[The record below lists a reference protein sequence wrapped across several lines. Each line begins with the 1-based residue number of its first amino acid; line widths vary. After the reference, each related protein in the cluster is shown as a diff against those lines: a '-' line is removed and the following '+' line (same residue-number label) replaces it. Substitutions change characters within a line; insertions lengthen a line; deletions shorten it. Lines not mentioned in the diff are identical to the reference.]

1 MKQIIFLLFIFLNYS
16 NLVAQETKEGIYLTA
31 SDFINHKISFTPI
44 EGQKYKIRLNEFWNN
59 PFIKI
64 IIGDSTYKIKKDSIF
79 GYRDKDTIV
88 HRFYDGNTYTVLNPN
103 ETILLYSKTT
113 FSAFKTS
120 QTIVNYYFSKAANTE
135 VIPLT
140 KWNLK
145 HAFPTD
151 SIFHELL
158 DMEFSSDS
166 NLIFYDS
173 FYKIYKINRLF
184 QVSKQ
189 IILKIK

>member
-1 MKQIIFLLFIFLNYS
+1 MKQIIFLLFIFLNCS
-16 NLVAQETKEGIYLTA
+16 NLVAQETKQGIYLTA
-31 SDFINHKISFTPI
+31 SDFKNNKLSFTSI
-44 EGQKYKIRLNEFWNN
+44 VGQKYKIRLNEFWNN
-59 PFIKI
+59 PCVKI
-64 IIGDSTYKIKKDSIF
+64 IIGDSTYKVKKDSIF

-88 HRFYDGNTYTVLNPN
+88 HRFYGGNTYTLLNPN

-113 FSAFKTS
+113 FNAYKTS

-145 HAFPTD
+145 HAFPID

-158 DMEFSSDS
+158 DMEFNSDS

-173 FYKIYKINRLF
+173 FYKMYKLNRLF
-184 QVSKQ
+184 QFSKQ
-189 IILKIK
+189 INIK